1 MRRQHLP
8 WFVLSVLALLLLTGG
23 CSLLP
28 QTASP
33 PSSVPGEPGS
43 PSAPP
48 HTAPPSP
55 AQALHGWAV
64 GFATHGCVGC
74 IDTPVV
80 LHAHNGKVWSLEPS
94 GLGKATLHQVLF
106 VNRQNGWILGTDE
119 TADASIVLTTTDA
132 GRTWR
137 AQSVP
142 GSAAKASLHGVYFL
156 RPSAGS

>member
-1 MRRQHLP
+1 M
-8 WFVLSVLALLLLTGG
+8 
-23 CSLLP
+23 
-28 QTASP
+28 
-33 PSSVPGEPGS
+33 
-43 PSAPP
+43 
-48 HTAPPSP
+48 
-55 AQALHGWAV
+55 HGWAV

-142 GSAAKASLHGVYFL
+142 GSAAKASLQGVYFL